1 MYNNFRK
8 LFSLYFIIY
17 GFIISLFCI
26 SISYYFQTKQ
36 IEKDVAIDA
45 KEIYEIKIKS
55 ILMPHMSDM
64 DNIIK
69 VLAGNIA
76 TKNFSKLKDE
86 TNRKYLEQIFH
97 AVTSSN
103 KMIMQARYIDKNGKE
118 VIRVERDK
126 SGKNVIITN
135 KKELQDKSNR
145 DYFIKLSNME
155 DKSIWH
161 SRFDLNIENNKVEI
175 PYKPTIRIATPIF
188 EKKKF
193 SGIIILNL
201 STNNLF
207 NSIRNSTAFDH
218 FIIDKNRN
226 YILHPQDKFSFNKYK
241 KIIKDIDDDFPKGFE
256 TNNTFVYSLKDI
268 FHNEDDAIF
277 VLKTKKDYEKKLF
290 TQKLNIL
297 GIVLVLTFFISLIM
311 AFMVSKI
318 PTRLQN
324 ALFRANQ
331 KLEISQIV
339 KNYVISATTKVDSTI
354 LDISDAFMKS
364 SGYSKKEL
372 IGKPMSII
380 KNKDRDKKIIKQ
392 LWKTILKGE
401 VWIGEIKNTKKNGQ
415 IYWLEQHI
423 IPKMDKN
430 NKIEKFVSIGIDIT
444 AKKELE
450 KLASIDQLTG
460 IYNRRMIEEF
470 LQVEIDIAKRHEY
483 DLSLIMIDIDFFKT
497 VNDNHGHPIGDEVL
511 NQIAKVISN
520 NLRKSDIFGR
530 YGGEEFLIICV
541 ETNANDAFTLSEKLR
556 LAVGSHKFDD
566 IGYKTISLGVT
577 NLKIADTLETLVKR
591 ADLALYKAKE
601 EGRNKTVI
609 EVT

>member
-36 IEKDVAIDA
+36 IEKDVATDA
-45 KEIYEIKIKS
+45 REIYEIKIKS

-69 VLAGNIA
+69 VLAENIA

-103 KMIMQARYIDKNGKE
+103 KMIMQARYIGKNGKE
-118 VIRVERDK
+118 IIRIERDK
-126 SGKNVIITN
+126 NNKNVIIIN
-135 KKELQDKSNR
+135 KKDLQDKSNR

-161 SRFDLNIENNKVEI
+161 SRFDLNIENNKVET

-218 FIIDKNRN
+218 FIIDKNQN
-226 YILHPQDKFSFNKYK
+226 YILHPQDEFSFNKYK

-290 TQKLNIL
+290 IQKLNIL

-372 IGKPMSII
+372 MGRKMSII
-380 KNKDRDKKIIKQ
+380 KNKHRDKKIVKD
-392 LWKTILKGE
+392 LWKTISKGE
-401 VWIGEIKNTKKNGQ
+401 IWIGEIKNTKKSGET
-415 IYWLEQHI
+415 YWLEQHI

-470 LQVEIDIAKRHEY
+470 LEIEIDVAKRHEY

-497 VNDNHGHPIGDEVL
+497 VNDNHGHQIGDQVL
-511 NQIAKVISN
+511 NQVAKTISN

-541 ETNANDAFTLSEKLR
+541 DTNSKDAFTLSEKLR
-556 LAVGSHKFDD
+556 LVVGSHKFDD

-577 NLKIADTLETLVKR
+577 NLKIADTAETFIKR
-591 ADLALYKAKE
+591 VDLALYKAKE

>member
-1 MYNNFRK
+1 MYNNFQK

-17 GFIISLFCI
+17 GFAISLICVL
-26 SISYYFQTKQ
+26 ISYYFQTNQ
-36 IEKDVAIDA
+36 IKDELAINA

-55 ILMPHMSDM
+55 ILMPHISDM
-64 DNIIK
+64 DNIIQ
-69 VLAGNIA
+69 VLSQNIA
-76 TKNFSKLKDE
+76 TKNFVKLNDE
-86 TNRKYLEQIFH
+86 KNRQHLEQIFH

-103 KMIMQARYIDKNGKE
+103 KMIIQSRYINENGKE
-118 VIRVERDK
+118 IIRVERDK
-126 SGKNVIITN
+126 SGKHVVIIN
-135 KKELQDKSNR
+135 KKDLQDKRNR
-145 DYFIKLSNME
+145 DYFIKLSNMK

-161 SRFDLNIENNKVEI
+161 SKFDLNIENNKVEI

-188 EKKKF
+188 EKEDFK
-193 SGIIILNL
+193 GIIILNL

-218 FIIDKNRN
+218 FIIDKNEN

-241 KIIKDIDDDFPKGFE
+241 KIIRDLDEDFPKGFE
-256 TNNTFVYSLKDI
+256 TNNIFAYSLKDI

-290 TQKLNIL
+290 NEKLNIL
-297 GIVLVLTFFISLIM
+297 GIILILTFFISLIM

-324 ALFRANQ
+324 ALLRSNQ
-331 KLEISQIV
+331 KLEVSQIV
-339 KNYVISATTKVDSTI
+339 KNYVISATTKADSTI
-354 LDISDAFMKS
+354 LDISDAFIKS

-380 KNKDRDKKIIKQ
+380 KNKDRDKKIIND
-392 LWKTILKGE
+392 LWKTILKGDI
-401 VWIGEIKNTKKNGQ
+401 WIGEIKNTKKNGET
-415 IYWLEQHI
+415 YWLEQHI
-423 IPKMDKN
+423 IPKINKN
-430 NKIEKFVSIGIDIT
+430 NKLEKFVSIGIDIT

-450 KLASIDQLTG
+450 ELASIDQLTG
-460 IYNRRMIEEF
+460 IYNRRMIDEF

-483 DLSLIMIDIDFFKT
+483 YLSLIMIDIDFFKT
-497 VNDNHGHPIGDEVL
+497 VNDNHGHQMGDEVL
-511 NQIAKVISN
+511 SRLAKIISN

-541 ETNANDAFTLSEKLR
+541 DTNSKDAFTLSEKLR
-556 LAVGSHKFDD
+556 LAVGSHKFDN

-577 NLKIADTLETLVKR
+577 NLKISDTLETLVKR
-591 ADLALYKAKE
+591 VDSALYKAKE

>member
-36 IEKDVAIDA
+36 IEKDVATDA
-45 KEIYEIKIKS
+45 REIYEIKIKS

-69 VLAGNIA
+69 VLAENIA

-103 KMIMQARYIDKNGKE
+103 KMIMQARYIGKNGKE
-118 VIRVERDK
+118 IIRIERDK
-126 SGKNVIITN
+126 NNKNVIIIN
-135 KKELQDKSNR
+135 KKDLQDKSNR

-161 SRFDLNIENNKVEI
+161 SRFDLNIENNKVET

-218 FIIDKNRN
+218 FIIDKNQN
-226 YILHPQDKFSFNKYK
+226 YILHPQDEFSFNKYK

-290 TQKLNIL
+290 IQKLNIL

-577 NLKIADTLETLVKR
+577 NLKIADTAETFIKR
-591 ADLALYKAKE
+591 VDLALYKAKE

>member
-1 MYNNFRK
+1 
-8 LFSLYFIIY
+8 
-17 GFIISLFCI
+17 
-26 SISYYFQTKQ
+26 
-36 IEKDVAIDA
+36 
-45 KEIYEIKIKS
+45 
-55 ILMPHMSDM
+55 
-64 DNIIK
+64 
-69 VLAGNIA
+69 
-76 TKNFSKLKDE
+76 
-86 TNRKYLEQIFH
+86 
-97 AVTSSN
+97 
-103 KMIMQARYIDKNGKE
+103 
-118 VIRVERDK
+118 
-126 SGKNVIITN
+126 
-135 KKELQDKSNR
+135 
-145 DYFIKLSNME
+145 
-155 DKSIWH
+155 
-161 SRFDLNIENNKVEI
+161 
-175 PYKPTIRIATPIF
+175 RIATPIF

-218 FIIDKNRN
+218 FIIDKNQN